1 MSRTSLILPAVAGL
15 LLVAAGAHAQGWGGG
30 QGGGHGG
37 GMIARY
43 DTDKDG
49 KLSLAEY
56 EAGRQ
61 TMFTRIDAD
70 GNGALSFAELD
81 AAAAKADGPMAQ
93 MMQSRIAAIKAGDT
107 NGDQSISADEYKA
120 VVDAEFKKLDA
131 NGDGFVTSDEMQAM
145 MGGH

>member
-1 MSRTSLILPAVAGL
+1 MSRKALILTAAAGL
-15 LLVAAGAHAQGWGGG
+15 LLVAAGANAQGWGGG

-37 GMIARY
+37 GLIGRY

-49 KLSLAEY
+49 KLSLTEY
-56 EAGRQ
+56 ETGRQ
-61 TMFTRIDAD
+61 NMFTRIDAD
-70 GNGALSFAELD
+70 GNGSLSFAELD

-93 MMQSRIAAIKAGDT
+93 MMQDRIAAIKAGDT

-131 NGDGFVTSDEMQAM
+131 NGDGFITSDEVPAM